1 MGGGAHLRMD
11 LPQPED
17 GQRLREAVRHRRGLH
32 LRGYDADHGEA
43 VSQCLG
49 LSRQSLELDF
59 SHLLPKRVGH
69 APRPSSRGE
78 DTSMRL
84 SLSAP
89 RSSRGPE
96 RTFLRLLLAP
106 PPSPHLLR
114 APVPRAPRVRWALP
128 GGKETFCGL
137 PVRTEPQKV

>member
-49 LSRQSLELDF
+49 LSRQSLE
-59 SHLLPKRVGH
+59 
-69 APRPSSRGE
+69 
-78 DTSMRL
+78 RL
-84 SLSAP
+84 SGNSA
-89 RSSRGPE
+89 RASLRGP
-96 RTFLRLLLAP
+96 TRLPNGANEHLFRRLA
-106 PPSPHLLR
+106 SPKEARSDPHSDFPDGLWKGYS
-114 APVPRAPRVRWALP
+114 PKFALMA
-128 GGKETFCGL
+128 F
-137 PVRTEPQKV
+137 

>member
-1 MGGGAHLRMD
+1 MRRGFFRRFWALA
-11 LPQPED
+11 L
-17 GQRLREAVRHRRGLH
+17 AVRTRSCLFQT
-32 LRGYDADHGEA
+32 
-43 VSQCLG
+43 VS
-49 LSRQSLELDF
+49 SPLDF

>member
-49 LSRQSLELDF
+49 LSRQSLKEKF
-59 SHLLPKRVGH
+59 SEVRRSKRRLEGDVNHSTTAWHG
-69 APRPSSRGE
+69 PFGVLKR
-78 DTSMRL
+78 RL
-84 SLSAP
+84 SSVCY
-89 RSSRGPE
+89 
-96 RTFLRLLLAP
+96 TIM
-106 PPSPHLLR
+106 
-114 APVPRAPRVRWALP
+114 
-128 GGKETFCGL
+128 
-137 PVRTEPQKV
+137 

>member
-49 LSRQSLELDF
+49 LSRQSLQ
-59 SHLLPKRVGH
+59 
-69 APRPSSRGE
+69 
-78 DTSMRL
+78 RL
-84 SLSAP
+84 SGNSQSAP
-89 RSSRGPE
+89 LQGPTSLRNGANEHLFGAWRHRTTRDPTRKGTFQTVSLGTWVNSSILTSNNGP
-96 RTFLRLLLAP
+96 
-106 PPSPHLLR
+106 
-114 APVPRAPRVRWALP
+114 
-128 GGKETFCGL
+128 
-137 PVRTEPQKV
+137 